1 MSEMHA
7 ETALWIDG
15 LRKRADK
22 CEGDL
27 GACPPGHRHTVAA
40 RDRLQELRGR
50 LDGAAARGA
59 EGHADRSEL
68 ETMMDDIDAALARA
82 RARM

>member
-1 MSEMHA
+1 MSEMHS

-22 CEGDL
+22 CEADL
-27 GACPPGHRHTVAA
+27 GSCPPDHKHTVAA
-40 RDRLQELRGR
+40 RDRLQEMRGR
-50 LDGAAARGA
+50 LDQAGQRQAA
-59 EGHADRSEL
+59 GHDDRSDL
-68 ETMMDDIDAALARA
+68 EIMANDIDAALARA

>member
-1 MSEMHA
+1 MSDMHA

-27 GACPPGHRHTVAA
+27 KACPTDHQDTVAA
-40 RDRLQELRGR
+40 RDRLQDLRRR
-50 LDGAAARGA
+50 LDGAGQ
-59 EGHADRSEL
+59 HDRSDL
-68 ETMMDDIDAALARA
+68 ERMADDVDQAMARA

>member
-1 MSEMHA
+1 MSDMHA

-27 GACPPGHRHTVAA
+27 KGCPADHQDTVAA
-40 RDRLQELRGR
+40 RDRLQDLRRR
-50 LDGAAARGA
+50 LDGAGQD
-59 EGHADRSEL
+59 DRSDL
-68 ETMMDDIDAALARA
+68 ERMADDVDQAMARA